1 MFDQRSARAVL
12 TLVNQGADAMGELGE
27 KTAESAGKA
36 AKISEQR
43 LDTLSGDILKLQSAS
58 DSARISLGQ
67 VFGELTRDVLQN
79 VTVLIKEFRTFV
91 KENPNLIKTAAFLG
105 SVAASMALVGG
116 SASLVAGG
124 LVRLVAAV
132 QNTGTVLSA
141 LITTFKSLGGVAGT
155 AFAAMR
161 TGGLGAAGA
170 IRAAAVAAWPLIAAN
185 FALIASIT
193 AFGVALLVVYRYM
206 ESANKTLEEAFS
218 EKYKN
223 RVDSIT
229 KANR

>member
-1 MFDQRSARAVL
+1 ML
-12 TLVNQGADAMGELGE
+12 
-27 KTAESAGKA
+27 
-36 AKISEQR
+36 
-43 LDTLSGDILKLQSAS
+43 
-58 DSARISLGQ
+58 RISLGQ

-124 LVRLVAAV
+124 LVRVVAAV

-170 IRAAAVAAWPLIAAN
+170 FRAAAVAAWPLIAAN
-185 FALIASIT
+185 FALIASIA
-193 AFGVALLVVYRYM
+193 AFGVALLVVYALYGIC
-206 ESANKTLEEAFS
+206 K
-218 EKYKN
+218 
-223 RVDSIT
+223 
-229 KANR
+229 